1 MLCRKLTG
9 DTPRG
14 NRYRNA
20 VTKLICRFAAGK
32 KTLNWLTGLIQNA
45 SLCISR

>member
-20 VTKLICRFAAGK
+20 VTKLIS
-32 KTLNWLTGLIQNA
+32 KTPRT
-45 SLCISR
+45 